1 MNEQTLIEILL
12 NDHTVRVV
20 ALGALVLGLV
30 SGCLGSFAVLRQQ
43 SLLGD
48 AIAHATLPGVGIA
61 FLITQSKNP
70 FVLLV
75 GAAIAG
81 WVGTLL
87 VMLITR
93 TTRIKKDAGL
103 GIVLSVFFAVGVM
116 ILTIIQRL
124 PTASKAG
131 LDKFLFGN
139 AATLLSEDVTL
150 MIVLGVLVLAFVFVF
165 WKEFKIL
172 TFDEDFAKSLGFPVR
187 MLDILLTTLIVIA
200 IVIGLQTVGV
210 VLMSAML
217 VAPAAAARQWTDRLE
232 VMVFLSAMFGAL
244 AGVCGALMSSLM
256 AHLPTGPTIVVF
268 LSLIVMGSLLFAPR
282 RGLVSDWI
290 RAYRQRRAIQLTTM
304 LKNFLLFSEINDLTL
319 KQQDIKVSR
328 KGDLIADKESRGG
341 DPFHPHDIAALR
353 AIGRGALHRT
363 MVDLQKKKWAVQ
375 HPDKRWALTPEG
387 LREARRVTKAYEER
401 FNVDGAN

>member
-1 MNEQTLIEILL
+1 MIMNEQTFIQILL
-12 NDHTVRVV
+12 TDHTVHVV

-30 SGCLGSFAVLRQQ
+30 SGSLGSFAVLRQQ

-48 AIAHATLPGVGIA
+48 AIAHATLPGVGLA
-61 FLITQSKNP
+61 FLLTQTKNP
-70 FVLLV
+70 LVLLI
-75 GAAIAG
+75 GAGISG
-81 WVGTLL
+81 WIGTLL

-93 TTRIKKDAGL
+93 TTRIKKDASL

-139 AATLLSEDVTL
+139 AATLLSEDVAL
-150 MIVLGVLVLAFVFVF
+150 MIGLGIFVLILLFLF
-165 WKEFKIL
+165 WKEFKLL
-172 TFDEDFAKSLGFPVR
+172 TFDADFARSLGFPTKVI
-187 MLDILLTTLIVIA
+187 DVFLTTLMVIA

-232 VMVFLSAMFGAL
+232 KMVVLSALFGAL
-244 AGVCGALMSSLM
+244 AGILGALTSSLV
-256 AHLPTGPTIVVF
+256 AHMPTGPTIVVF
-268 LSLIVMGSLLFAPR
+268 LSVIVLISLLFAPR
-282 RGLVSDWI
+282 RGLLSDWI
-290 RAYRQRRAIQLTTM
+290 RSYHNRRTIQLTTM
-304 LKNFLLFSEINDLTL
+304 LKNLLLFSEVNDLASG
-319 KQQDIKVSR
+319 KQNDQAVS
-328 KGDLIADKESRGG
+328 

-353 AIGRGALHRT
+353 AIGRGALDRT
-363 MVDLQKKKWAVQ
+363 MADLQRKGWAVQ

-387 LREARRVTKAYEER
+387 LIEARKFTQAYEEKW
-401 FNVDGAN
+401 NVASTD